1 MRPLLKPRVVLAEG
15 DGGYLAYDLDAD
27 KLHRL
32 NALASVVVELAD
44 GSRTRDDILLAT
56 APLAGAEGVEA
67 CADWIDGAVRQGLIV
82 DSCLPHATAPT
93 ARELRRAADA
103 LRDRDRVLAAF
114 LCQQRAVQLEADDPQ
129 QWYRLGE
136 LAHIVGRRDD
146 ARGAYERYHEAR
158 PDDAEVTH
166 LLVALRDEALPARA
180 SDACIEQLYGYFA
193 EFYDRNMC
201 DELEYRAPELLAAGI
216 AAAVGERRDLSALDA
231 GCGTG
236 LFGLA
241 IKPLTARLVGIDLS
255 AAMLERAR
263 ERGIYDRVEQAELTR
278 WFAREP
284 TETFDV
290 IAICDTL
297 IYFGDL
303 GQVLPAAA
311 GHLRPG
317 GVLAFTVEKGEADPF
332 ALTDSGRFT
341 HHRHHVRTVAAAAN
355 LEIASQTEEVLRWE
369 YGEPVAGWVTVLRRN
384 FPSAEPFAVS

>member
-1 MRPLLKPRVVLAEG
+1 MRLLLKPCVVLARG
-15 DGGYLAYDLDAD
+15 DDGYLAYELDAG

-56 APLAGAEGVEA
+56 APLTAGQGMEA
-67 CADWIDGAVRQGLIV
+67 CAAWIDEAVRQGLIV
-82 DSCLPHATAPT
+82 DSGLPHATAPT
-93 ARELRRAADA
+93 AQELRLAATE

-114 LCQQRAVQLEADDPQ
+114 LCQQKAVQLEPDDPQ

-136 LAHIVGRRDD
+136 LAHIVGRREE
-146 ARGAYERYHEAR
+146 ARAAYERYHLAR

-166 LLVALRDEALPARA
+166 LLVALRDEAVPARA
-180 SDACIEQLYGYFA
+180 PDACIEQLYGYFA

-201 DELEYRAPELLAAGI
+201 DELEYRAPELLAAAI
-216 AAAVGERRDLSALDA
+216 TAAVGKRRDLITLDA

-241 IKPLTARLVGIDLS
+241 LRPLVARLVGVDLS
-255 AAMLERAR
+255 AAMLERACA
-263 ERGIYDRVEQAELTR
+263 RGIYDRLEQGELTR

-284 TETFDV
+284 AELFDV
-290 IAICDTL
+290 IGICDTL

-303 GQVLPAAA
+303 RQVLPAAA

-317 GVLAFTVEKGEADPF
+317 GVLAFTVEKGEGEPF
-332 ALTDSGRFT
+332 GLTDSGRFA
-341 HHRHHVRTVAAAAN
+341 HHSSHLLAAAAAAD
-355 LEIASQTEEVLRWE
+355 LEIASQTEDVLRWE

-384 FPSAEPFAVS
+384 FPPAKPF